1 MGESR
6 IKNGLFMANATRS
19 LIAVGRGSQGLWTKF
34 QLKPI
39 SVCLCIAVISV
50 RVGAQTPPSFTLP
63 STDLQSW
70 NELDTLTRLSPH
82 LVVTWIARGRFGEAL
97 PNPANYVFETDWNFR
112 ISKNLV
118 VTPSYDYFRFRTAS
132 GALGH
137 GQSPILGV
145 TPRFRRGRWIVSDR
159 NRFCG
164 RFGTNGIGPS
174 WDYRNRPQV
183 EYLIG
188 PEQWE
193 TSLFTWDELFYYSTY
208 NCWTRNRVA
217 VGDARSSVNVLPPI
231 FTTSAKITIAV
242 RQLTLVLSHS

>member
-1 MGESR
+1 
-6 IKNGLFMANATRS
+6 MANASQS
-19 LIAVGRGSQGLWTKF
+19 LIAVTRGSHGLGTTF
-34 QLKPI
+34 RLKPI
-39 SVCLCIAVISV
+39 SVCLWVVFISV
-50 RVGAQTPPSFTLP
+50 RVGAQTPSSSSLRSMDFQGW
-63 STDLQSW
+63 D
-70 NELDTLTRLSPH
+70 EVDALTRLSPR
-82 LVVTWIARGRFGEAL
+82 LDVTWIARGRFSEEL

-112 ISKNLV
+112 IGNNLV
-118 VTPSYDYFRFRTAS
+118 IIPSYDYFRFRTAS

-145 TPRFRRGRWIVSDR
+145 TPRFRRGSWIVSDR

-193 TSLFTWDELFYYSTY
+193 TSLFTWDEVFYYSIY
-208 NCWTRNRVA
+208 KGWTRNRVA
-217 VGDARSSVNVLPPI
+217 AGGRKELSKRLAADFYYQREDNESG
-231 FTTSAKITIAV
+231 TTAHINTIALLIEL
-242 RQLTLVLSHS
+242 RIR